1 MSSNVVVFWVATVHQ
16 CLAFPS
22 VKMTFR
28 ADLHC
33 TDSTV
38 THSRT
43 NGSEITGCHGI
54 ESING
59 LRTDSTVT
67 QSRTNGSEIT
77 GYHGIESINGLRS
90 SPKHCTDDM
99 TSQSRSISND
109 FTSVDVW

>member
-1 MSSNVVVFWVATVHQ
+1 MVVFWQRQCNQ

-22 VKMTFR
+22 VKTTFR

-43 NGSEITGCHGI
+43 NGSEITGYHGI
-54 ESING
+54 ELING

-67 QSRTNGSEIT
+67 HSGTNGSEIT
-77 GYHGIESINGLRS
+77 GCHGIELINGLR
-90 SPKHCTDDM
+90 TDG
-99 TSQSRSISND
+99 TVTQNGL
-109 FTSVDVW
+109 VL